1 MDTRFG
7 PEAKDGDYCLVLEHN
22 YRGNRSTVL
31 PAKVHNGKA
40 YTGVT
45 YPTALGKRYI
55 HKTTAQVVIP
65 ASYVPDEIKEK
76 IEEDIKIHS

>member
-31 PAKVHNGKA
+31 PAKVYKGKA
-40 YTGVT
+40 YTGVS
-45 YPTALGKRYI
+45 YPTASGHKYI
-55 HKTTAQVVIP
+55 HKITAEVAIP
-65 ASYVPDEIKEK
+65 AGMYLTI
-76 IEEDIKIHS
+76 